1 MLNKRNQAEIFS
13 VTCFMPVATLAQNNP
28 LQIFRCCGRYK
39 PMKNIVVM
47 LALFALT
54 SCVSPQQRALNN
66 ACESSKNARVFPKG
80 NTVAKIHVQFHIG
93 TGEDQINVNE
103 TAICDYQG
111 SFCPAGD
118 WYEVWYGNKEM
129 KREIVLTDDRKL
141 SIWHHGLCINLDE
154 YKKQCA
160 KDVCGPTDYFRFR
173 LQLNTEETSQRK
185 LKCAERNT
193 SGVTND
199 PDEFVRC
206 GIPNVDLVTLE
217 ELKNYGYMVNGESI
231 EVINDGL

>member
-1 MLNKRNQAEIFS
+1 
-13 VTCFMPVATLAQNNP
+13 
-28 LQIFRCCGRYK
+28 
-39 PMKNIVVM
+39 MKNIVVI

-54 SCVSPQQRALNN
+54 GCVSPQQQALNN
-66 ACESSKNARVFPKG
+66 ACESSKNSRVFPEE
-80 NTVAKIHVQFHIG
+80 NSVAKIHVQFQIG
-93 TGEDQINVNE
+93 AGKDRINVNE
-103 TAICDYQG
+103 TAVCDYQG

-129 KREIVLTDDRKL
+129 KREIALSDDRTL
-141 SIWHHGLCINLDE
+141 SIWHHGLCINLDA

-160 KDVCGPTDYFRFR
+160 QDGCGATDYFKFR
-173 LQLNTEETSQRK
+173 LVLNPEETNQRK
-185 LKCAERNT
+185 LKCAKRNT

-199 PDEFVRC
+199 TDEFVRC

-217 ELKNYGYMVNGESI
+217 KLKHYGYMVNGESI